1 MNEKYRDNT
10 GYDHENTKPHLIFD
24 LVWLLKT
31 GEHEKSCRICNRAKK
46 TGLSFCRVFASNFD
60 HFLFATPIAAPN
72 RSTMA
77 NDSLL
82 PSPGTMAMGSFEPPR
97 YNKSSTVAEKKKAA
111 PALLDN
117 LLHSILL
124 CNIPTKSEWQW

>member
-1 MNEKYRDNT
+1 
-10 GYDHENTKPHLIFD
+10 
-24 LVWLLKT
+24 
-31 GEHEKSCRICNRAKK
+31 
-46 TGLSFCRVFASNFD
+46 
-60 HFLFATPIAAPN
+60 
-72 RSTMA
+72 MA

-124 CNIPTKSEWQW
+124 CNIPTKSEWQWWFRHLLHLTQQQHWWQCINLHIFA